1 MEVLMFERLLI
12 NDLGEIGFIIGP
24 LVRHN
29 VYKSADLLHTWSGD
43 IFDVILKSIMGQ
55 LSTAN
60 GFSPKLTDL
69 PVKKTAQDPIVSSV
83 NVASNINAGNMHGN
97 TTLASRSVSNN
108 NSHTLSKPDEPVHE
122 VVLYNGELVDRVER
136 FYQHKGETKKYYDIE
151 HIRKEKINIDEPYE
165 CRCHKCNQTVMTRIE
180 YTPSG
185 SAWCCCMLLLL
196 SGYLTH
202 SQIIIIMI
210 FKTIYF

>member
-1 MEVLMFERLLI
+1 
-12 NDLGEIGFIIGP
+12 
-24 LVRHN
+24 
-29 VYKSADLLHTWSGD
+29 
-43 IFDVILKSIMGQ
+43 MGQ

-69 PVKKTAQDPIVSSV
+69 PVK
-83 NVASNINAGNMHGN
+83 
-97 TTLASRSVSNN
+97 TTTQTNQQPTT
-108 NSHTLSKPDEPVHE
+108 SHKLSKPDEPVHE
-122 VVLYNGELVDRVER
+122 VVLYDGKLVDRVQKD
-136 FYQHKGETKKYYDIE
+136 YQYKGETKKYTEITY
-151 HIRKEKINIDEPYE
+151 IRKEKINIPRPNVPNVQTSEEKPNKKSDETVDEPFE
-165 CRCHKCNQTVMTRIE
+165 CQCHKCNQTVMTRIE

-185 SAWCCCMLLLL
+185 SAWCCCMLLLF

>member
-55 LSTAN
+55 LSTAK

-97 TTLASRSVSNN
+97 TTLASRSVSTTQTNQQPT
-108 NSHTLSKPDEPVHE
+108 NSYTLSKPDEPVHE

-136 FYQHKGETKKYYDIE
+136 VYQHKGETKKYYVI
-151 HIRKEKINIDEPYE
+151 EKINVP
-165 CRCHKCNQTVMTRIE
+165 RPNVPNVQTSEEKPKKNLMK
-180 YTPSG
+180 
-185 SAWCCCMLLLL
+185 
-196 SGYLTH
+196 
-202 SQIIIIMI
+202 Q
-210 FKTIYF
+210 